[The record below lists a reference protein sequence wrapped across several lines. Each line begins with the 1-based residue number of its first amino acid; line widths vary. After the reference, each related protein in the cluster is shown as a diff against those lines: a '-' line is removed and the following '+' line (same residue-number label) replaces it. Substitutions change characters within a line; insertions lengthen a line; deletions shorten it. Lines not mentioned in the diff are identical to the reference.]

1 MKTEATYD
9 PLNNSFE
16 SVNRSVEIVQK
27 TEEKLFNKITALF
40 ENDGYLQINAE
51 NIQLL
56 TYTEFNILFP
66 LIEELE

>member
-56 TYTEFNILFP
+56 T
-66 LIEELE
+66 